1 MCPLFRPL
9 PPGEGASFATCRAEF
24 ACPAPFAS
32 SGGLRGLAL
41 ILASRRYGVA
51 LNEADTR
58 AELIEPAIQQKGW
71 TSGLVKREQSAGAI
85 HIIDGQP
92 VRRSAGRVDFLLRVQ
107 VHQDTQPVAVALIE
121 AKREGL
127 PPDHGLEQA
136 KLYAASTRLNVPFVF
151 SSNGH
156 LYVEFDRSTG
166 TTSDPIPM
174 SAFPTP
180 ADLRARYE
188 AAVGFSLAEEAAKPL
203 ITPYQRGEANRRYY
217 QDAAIRAVFEKIAR
231 CTKRNQPK
239 RALLSLATGAGKTFI
254 AVNMLR
260 RFADAGQLTRA
271 LFVCD
276 RDELRT
282 QALAALDKEFGANA
296 AIVARDQD
304 GENTARNAR
313 VHVATYQTLGIASET
328 DDASFLTEFYPPD
341 FFSHIVIDECH
352 RSAWGK
358 WSQVLTRNP
367 NAVQVGLTATPR
379 EFAPREEPTD
389 EYMADLRITAN
400 NLQYFGE
407 PVYEYTLAQAQDD
420 GYLAACEIRRGR
432 VNIDDT
438 GITLEEIIARNPVD
452 ARTGRPFPP
461 DELREMYEAT
471 TYEDRIQL
479 PDRVSAMCADLFN
492 DLLDSGGPEQKTI
505 IFCTRDSHADAVAI
519 EMNNLYAKWC
529 ADNRQD
535 RKEWYAFKCTA
546 ASSGNDQLPDFR
558 GASRSHFIAT
568 TVDLLTTGVDVPVV
582 RNIVFFKY
590 VRSPIAFHQMV
601 GRGTRLTPD
610 KLMFRVYDYT
620 DATRLFPEGFTV
632 EPPRQRTTGGGGEPP
647 GPPEP
652 IVRVAGFD
660 VQVRPDGRF
669 ILTNVDGRAIPVSV
683 EEYRQRLA
691 EKLLS
696 EAAALDD
703 FRAIWIDPTLR
714 GRLLYAL
721 PGGGASALLLRE
733 LDKMEAYDLY
743 DVLGQLGYDLQPL
756 TRAYRVGQFNFRDAH
771 WLGAMPVQARNV
783 VTALANQFAMAG
795 TDALESRDV
804 FATPEVIRAGG
815 LNALRQLGEP
825 AAVLTET
832 KRRILTP

>member
-1 MCPLFRPL
+1 MH
-9 PPGEGASFATCRAEF
+9 ST
-24 ACPAPFAS
+24 
-32 SGGLRGLAL
+32 
-41 ILASRRYGVA
+41 
-51 LNEADTR
+51 EADTR
-58 AELIEPAIQQKGW
+58 AELIDPAIQAKGW

-92 VRRSAGRVDFLLRVQ
+92 IQRSSGRADYVLRVQ

-156 LYVEFDRSTG
+156 LFVEFDRSTG
-166 TTSDPIPM
+166 ATAAPRPM
-174 SAFPTP
+174 SEFPTP
-180 ADLRARYE
+180 EELRTRYE
-188 AAVGFSLAEEAAKPL
+188 AAMGFSLAEEVAKPL

-231 CTKRNQPK
+231 STKQDRPK

-260 RFADAGQLTRA
+260 RFADAGQLKRA

-282 QALAALDKEFGANA
+282 QALAALDKEFGTNA
-296 AIVARDQD
+296 AIVSRGAD

-313 VHVATYQTLGIASET
+313 VHVATYQTLGIASEG
-328 DDASFLTEFYPPD
+328 DDASVLTDFYPPD
-341 FFSHIVIDECH
+341 SFSHIVIDECH

-367 NAVQVGLTATPR
+367 NAVQIGLTATPR
-379 EFAPREEPTD
+379 EFAACADGSAEFK
-389 EYMADLRITAN
+389 ADLQITAN

-420 GYLAACEIRRGR
+420 GYLAACEIKRGR

-438 GITLEEIIARNPVD
+438 GITVEQIIARNPVD
-452 ARTGRPFPP
+452 ARTGQPISP
-461 DELREMYEAT
+461 DQIRDLYEAT
-471 TYEDRIQL
+471 SYEDKIQL
-479 PDRVSAMCADLFN
+479 PDRVSAMCADLFKY
-492 DLLDSGGPEQKTI
+492 LLDSGGPEQKTI
-505 IFCTRDSHADAVAI
+505 IFCARDSHADAVAI

-529 ADNRQD
+529 RENQQELKD
-535 RKEWYAFKCTA
+535 WYAFKCTA

-601 GRGTRLTPD
+601 GRGTRIAPG

-620 DATRLFPEGFTV
+620 DATRLFPEGFIV
-632 EPPRQRTTGGGGEPP
+632 EEQKPRKPSVGPDPPPV
-647 GPPEP
+647 PPEP

-660 VQVRPDGRF
+660 VQVRPDGHF
-669 ILTNVDGRAIPVSV
+669 ILTNIDGRAIPVPV
-683 EEYRQRLA
+683 EEYKQRLA
-691 EKLLS
+691 EKLIS

-714 GRLLYAL
+714 GQLLYSL
-721 PGGGASALLLRE
+721 PGGGGSALLLRE

-743 DVLGQLGYDLQPL
+743 DVLARLGYSFEPL
-756 TRAYRVGQFNFRDAH
+756 TRAYRVGQFNFRESD
-771 WLGAMPVQARNV
+771 WLSAMPPEARGV
-783 VTALANQFAMAG
+783 VIALANQFGMAG
-795 TDALESRDV
+795 TEALESRDV
-804 FATPEVIRAGG
+804 FATPEIIRAGG
-815 LNALRQLGEP
+815 LTALRQVGEP
-825 AAVLTET
+825 SEVLRET